1 MAKNPKFTV
10 LYEQLR
16 GKTFEIDR
24 DSMVIGRRSD
34 CDIQIADGSVSG
46 NHAVITKS
54 EENGK
59 TVYVIRDNDSTNGT
73 RINNIPIT
81 EQVLKNSDLITFG
94 NVEVLFDDGT
104 VKPEGAADFSQM
116 THTIDITNI
125 DTNTS
130 TSQTLVNFN
139 PRAEK
144 DEQKQKMIKYS
155 MYIIYLLL
163 GIGLAVLIYVVFS
176 R

>member
-24 DSMVIGRRSD
+24 DSMLIGRKVD

-46 NHAVITKS
+46 SHAVISKR

-73 RINNIPIT
+73 RINNIPVT
-81 EQVLKNSDLITFG
+81 EQILKNSDLITFG

-104 VKPEGAADFSQM
+104 EKSEAAVDFSQM
-116 THTIDITNI
+116 THTIDISNI

-139 PRAEK
+139 PMAEQ
-144 DEQKQKMIKYS
+144 DERKQKMIKHS
-155 MYIIYLLL
+155 MHVIYLLL
-163 GIGLAVLIYVVFS
+163 GIGLAALIYVVFS
-176 R
+176 K